1 MEMLDVYTI
10 ENGIERIAIH
20 DVCEAL
26 HLHCL
31 TIVDSYFQ
39 AYVRI
44 SFLTEVCRSHER
56 ASATSVGQITRH
68 LVSIL
73 LSYFQHNILTMI
85 SWFRT
90 IRGFGK
96 ADMGLG
102 GTVGTK

>member
-20 DVCEAL
+20 DVREAL
-26 HLHCL
+26 HFHCL
-31 TIVDSYFQ
+31 TIVHSYSQ
-39 AYVRI
+39 AYVRVA
-44 SFLTEVCRSHER
+44 FLPVCRSHER

-68 LVSIL
+68 LVSIP
-73 LSYFQHNILTMI
+73 LSYFQHNISTTI

-102 GTVGTK
+102 GTFGTK